1 MARFIGDGFTASVVR
16 SGTDEVREA
25 VERVEVGPLSFGL
38 AVGAVRHLTWRGHE
52 LLRAIEFVVRDEN
65 WGTYRPE
72 LQLRERSESAD
83 GVRFGLAGTVAGGA
97 LSFGLSIAAHASG
110 RLECR
115 ATAEARQDFRTNR
128 TGFVVL
134 HPIEGVAGAPVT
146 IEHTDGSV
154 EHGRFPLHISPGQ
167 PFFDIAAISHAP
179 AAGLRVTCRFVGEVF
194 EMEDQRNWTD
204 ASFKTYCRPLA
215 LPFPYTLGA
224 GERVG
229 QAVAVTIDG
238 DAPARPARS
247 QPTIR
252 IGETAG
258 EGVPAFALAFEPGFE
273 PPAHAEQL
281 LAELGATSLLARIDL
296 RSDPNAAW
304 TLAARTAQAAGLP
317 LELEIV
323 TPDSGDLNRLLADL
337 ASLAART
344 PVTLHSAMALPA
356 SYLKSHQPTGPWP
369 QGITPEQAQVA
380 ARRAWPGIA
389 IGAGM
394 LTNFTEFN
402 RRPPQPP
409 FDFATHAT
417 CAIVHAADDLSVM
430 ETLEALPHVFAS
442 ARALIGR
449 AGYRLGLVAIG
460 ARSNPYGAKTAD
472 NPEQRRLPMAHVD
485 PRQRG
490 LFAAAFAMGAVAA
503 TAGYGI
509 ERMALAAPSGPFGCI
524 YRPAAWPQPGFDRL
538 AKVHRLCV
546 YPLFH
551 VLRWLGEGSGRRRLV
566 CEVDEPRRV
575 AAVAWDDGREKVL
588 LLANLCDVSQTVA
601 LPGLR
606 GRAQILDE
614 TTALTAIADPN
625 WSCRAPEDAFA
636 DALALAPYAVAR
648 LRCGTSA

>member
-1 MARFIGDGFTASVVR
+1 MASFIGDGFTPSVVR
-16 SGTDEVREA
+16 YGTDEAPQAIEPFA
-25 VERVEVGPLSFGL
+25 VGPLSFGL
-38 AVGAVRHLTWRGHE
+38 TGGAVRYLAWRGHE

-72 LQLRERSESAD
+72 LQLRQRSEDSD
-83 GVRFGLAGTVAGGA
+83 GVRLGFAGSVAAGA
-97 LSFGLSIAAHASG
+97 LTYELTITAAPNG

-115 ATAEARQDFRTNR
+115 ATAEAREDFRTNR

-134 HPIEGVAGAPVT
+134 HPIEGVAGAPAIV
-146 IEHTDGSV
+146 EHTDGQI

-167 PFFDIAAISHAP
+167 PFFDIAAIGHAP
-179 AAGLRVTCRFVGEVF
+179 APGLHVTCRFAGEVF

-215 LPFPYTLGA
+215 LPFPYVIGA

-229 QAVAVTIDG
+229 QAIVITIDG

-252 IGETAG
+252 IGATA
-258 EGVPAFALAFEPGFE
+258 EEDMPALALAFEPGFE
-273 PPAHAEQL
+273 PPAHAEPL
-281 LAELGATSLLARIDL
+281 LAELGAASLLARIDL
-296 RSDPNAAW
+296 RSDPKAALL
-304 TLAARTAQAAGLP
+304 LAARTAQASGLP
-317 LELEIV
+317 LELEII
-323 TPDSGDLNRLLADL
+323 TPDSGDLDRLLADL
-337 ASLAART
+337 AASAART
-344 PVTLHSAMALPA
+344 PLTLRSVIALPA

-369 QGITPEQAQVA
+369 QGITPEQAQAA
-380 ARRAWPGIA
+380 ARRAFPGIA

-417 CAIVHAADDLSVM
+417 CAIVHAADDRSVM

-442 ARALIGR
+442 ARALIGK

-472 NPEQRRLPMAHVD
+472 NPEQRRVPMAHVD

-490 LFAAAFAMGAVAA
+490 LFAAAFAIGAVAA

-524 YRPAAWPQPGFDRL
+524 YRPAPWPQPGFDRL
-538 AKVHRLCV
+538 ATEQGPCV

-551 VLRWLGEGSGRRRLV
+551 VLRWLGEGSGQRRLV

-575 AAVAWDDGREKVL
+575 AAVAWHHGRERVL
-588 LLANLCDVSQTVA
+588 LLANLCDVTQPIA
-601 LPGLR
+601 LPGLS
-606 GRAQILDE
+606 GRARILDE
-614 TTALTAIADPN
+614 TTARAAICDPK
-625 WSCRAPEDAFA
+625 WSCSAPDLPFRGGLE
-636 DALALAPYAVAR
+636 LGPYAVAQ
-648 LRCGTSA
+648 LRWEASA